1 MDKLLVIHPD
11 DRTTDD
17 LKLVY
22 GGLDTEVITK
32 PSLEQVRDSL
42 NGRQRTFFLGHGL
55 PQGLL
60 GTNFKLC
67 VDERSSPL
75 LKDQTENIYIW
86 CNADVYLQTQSL
98 SGFATG
104 MFISEVREAYVFNVK
119 ATAVEIRISNRLFS
133 RLVNLCARRGYTC
146 RETFEFVCRNYRPV
160 NELSQYNRQRL
171 RYIENGEVILTAD
184 IVDAKDRARHGLSL
198 AA

>member
-22 GGLDTEVITK
+22 DGLDTEIITK
-32 PSLEQVRDSL
+32 PSLELVKNKLD
-42 NGRQRTFFLGHGL
+42 GRQRAFFLGHGL

-67 VDERSSPL
+67 VDESASPL

-104 MFISEVREAYVFNVK
+104 MFISETREAYVFNVK
-119 ATAVEIRISNRLFS
+119 SNASEIQSSNRRFS
-133 RLVNLCARRGYTC
+133 RLINMCIRKGYTC
-146 RETFEFVCRNYRPV
+146 RETFELVCRHYRPI
-160 NELSQYNRQRL
+160 NDLTKYNRERL

-184 IVDAKDRARHGLSL
+184 SIDARDRARHGLSL